1 MPVNYFNE
9 DPKSNSDIDKVIKKI
24 EYRLTSNIDRL
35 KNAQLHHDMGAVSQV
50 QGGDKKLAFPVDLV
64 ALKPMKIVAA
74 SVVMKFTD
82 DSNADTKR
90 EKSLKIYTKTPDQE
104 GYIVYPLTPND
115 SRAVSVSCSHVLQ
128 PGHRYNAGLKFM
140 LPSHAR
146 LLRVALVKLYYELP

>member
-104 GYIVYPLTPND
+104 GYMVYPLTPND
-115 SRAVSVSCSHVLQ
+115 SRAVS
-128 PGHRYNAGLKFM
+128 GHRYNAGLKFM

-146 LLRVALVKLYYELP
+146 LLRVVLVKLYYELP